1 MTLIEVRD
9 LWYGYRPEQVVLHG
23 IHLQIEAGEYLALI
37 GQNGAGKT
45 TLAKH
50 FNGLYKPTRG
60 EVRVEGVDTRSAGV
74 AQFATRV
81 GYCYQNPDH
90 QIFQGTIEDE
100 VAFGPR
106 NLGLR
111 AAEVDERVEEALG
124 AVGLLTRRRQEPWFV
139 GKGERQRIAVAS
151 VLAMRPQAIVL
162 DEPTTGLDWR
172 GAREMLA
179 LVDRLNREGHTIV
192 VITHD
197 MRLVAEHAR
206 RVVALCQGQVL
217 MDAPP
222 SEAFAQTELL
232 RETFLKPPQVTQL
245 SRALDQRPALTVNEL
260 AQRLEVSR

>member
-1 MTLIEVRD
+1 MALIEVED
-9 LWYGYRPEQVVLHG
+9 LWYGYRPGHDVLRA
-23 IHLQIEAGEYLALI
+23 IYLQIEAGEYLALI

-60 EVRVEGVDTRSAGV
+60 AVRVAGIDTRSAGV

-90 QIFQGTIEDE
+90 QIFQGTIEEE

-106 NLGLR
+106 NLGLGQ
-111 AAEVDERVEEALG
+111 AEVEERVAEALG
-124 AVGLLTRRRQEPWFV
+124 AVGLLAKRKQEPWFV

-151 VLAMRPQAIVL
+151 VLAMRPEAIVL

-179 LVDRLNREGHTIV
+179 LVDRLNREGHTII

-217 MDAPP
+217 IDATPA
-222 SEAFAQTELL
+222 EAFAQTERL
-232 RETFLKPPQVTQL
+232 RQTFLMPPQVTQL
-245 SRALDQRPALTVNEL
+245 SQALGQRTALTVDEL
-260 AQRLEVSR
+260 ARRLEVIP

>member
-1 MTLIEVRD
+1 MIDVRD
-9 LWYGYRPEQVVLHG
+9 LWYEYRPGQPVLKG
-23 IHLQIEAGEYLALI
+23 VNLRIEAGEYVALI

-60 EVRVEGVDTRSAGV
+60 QVLVGGQPTTSGAVV
-74 AQFATRV
+74 QFATQV

-90 QIFQGTIEDE
+90 QIFQSTIEAE

-106 NLGLR
+106 NLGLTDSQV
-111 AAEVDERVEEALG
+111 EERVAEALA
-124 AVGLLTRRRQEPWFV
+124 AVGLLERREEEPWFV

-179 LVDRLNREGHTIV
+179 LVDRLNAAGHTII

-206 RVVALCQGQVL
+206 RVVALCQGEIL
-217 MDAPP
+217 IDAPP
-222 SEAFAQTELL
+222 AEAFAHPDLL
-232 RETFLKPPQVTQL
+232 RRTFLKPPQITEL
-245 SRALDQRPALTVNEL
+245 AAAMGQRPALTAAEL
-260 AQRLEVSR
+260 AERLEVTAK

>member
-1 MTLIEVRD
+1 MIDVRD
-9 LWYGYRPEQVVLHG
+9 LWYEYRPGQPVLKG
-23 IHLQIEAGEYLALI
+23 ISLSIEAGEYVALI

-50 FNGLYKPTRG
+50 FNGLYNPSRGQVLVDGQPTNQG
-60 EVRVEGVDTRSAGV
+60 TVT
-74 AQFATRV
+74 QFATKV

-90 QIFQGTIEDE
+90 QIFQSTIEAE

-106 NLGLR
+106 NLGLS
-111 AAEVDERVEEALG
+111 ADEVEERVAEALA
-124 AVGLLTRRRQEPWFV
+124 AVGLLERRAEEPWFV

-151 VLAMRPQAIVL
+151 VLAMRPKAIVL

-179 LVDRLNREGHTIV
+179 LVDRLNAAGHTII

-206 RVVALCQGQVL
+206 RVVALCQGEVL
-217 MDAPP
+217 IDAPP
-222 SEAFAQTELL
+222 AEAFGHPDLL
-232 RETFLKPPQVTQL
+232 RRTFLKPPQITELAL
-245 SRALDQRPALTVNEL
+245 SMGEPPALTVAAL
-260 AQRLEVSR
+260 AQRLEVTER

>member
-1 MTLIEVRD
+1 MALIETTD
-9 LWYGYRPEQVVLHG
+9 LWYEYKPGQAVLRG
-23 IHLQIEAGEYLALI
+23 INLQIEAGEYLALI

-60 EVRVEGVDTRSAGV
+60 EVRVGGNPTRSATV
-74 AQFATRV
+74 AQFATQV

-90 QIFQGTIEDE
+90 QIFQGTIAEE

-106 NLGLR
+106 NLGL
-111 AAEVDERVEEALG
+111 AADEVARRVEEALT
-124 AVGLLTRRRQEPWFV
+124 AVGLWAKRKQEPWFV

-151 VLAMRPQAIVL
+151 VLAMRPRAIVL

-179 LVDRLNREGHTIV
+179 LVDRLNQEGHTII

-197 MRLVAEHAR
+197 MGLVAEHAR
-206 RVVALCQGQVL
+206 RVLALCQGQVL
-217 MDAPP
+217 LDGPP
-222 SEAFAQTELL
+222 ADVFAQTDLL
-232 RETFLKPPQVTQL
+232 RQTFLKPPQVTQL
-245 SRALDQRPALTVNEL
+245 ALRLDQRPALTVAEL
-260 AQRLEVSR
+260 AGRLEVGR